1 MVLVGEER
9 GGMKERNGKAE
20 PGFLLEEVAVRWL
33 FCKGQNEA
41 EQELHAKKPRPTGS
55 GRLTAKGRGGRGA
68 RSNPL
73 TGAGFSLGVMN
84 SFWNWVQV
92 VNVQHDECTTCCW
105 IGLLCYVNVT
115 SIFVLR
121 YISKTNKQ
129 KKHPPQK
136 KPQTQKR
143 TSTSK
148 ELFCHAT
155 QKSCLSYKHADAAV
169 LTRKERRQ
177 NKKH

>member
-1 MVLVGEER
+1 MALLQGTERSWTRTACKETQTDRKRTADCQRPRRAGSEE
-9 GGMKERNGKAE
+9 
-20 PGFLLEEVAVRWL
+20 
-33 FCKGQNEA
+33 Q
-41 EQELHAKKPRPTGS
+41 
-55 GRLTAKGRGGRGA
+55 
-68 RSNPL
+68 PL

-84 SFWNWVQV
+84 SFWNWLQV